1 MSRPGDIQRD
11 PEAPVRTRRALDSIS
26 AILNSLIRSG
36 QIAFD
41 GATDQFIIVP
51 DRRSVVPPVP
61 PIYDDAPDVI
71 IVPGPQGPQGIQGE
85 TGPAGS
91 GGGGGGSGGAE
102 LYFADIPPE
111 TANANDDEFPS
122 GALDGDWTEWDV
134 GAKQTVTVGDYGL
147 KLAHV
152 STSGESF
159 AGVHRAIPAGDWSL
173 ATKLSLSSGA
183 AQFPSGGILIG
194 ADLTTNPSTAA
205 FRMFGFVVQNTG
217 RVHLS
222 VTAFSNYTTFSS
234 TPVDITVE
242 QTEHVYL
249 RVRRATTT
257 LFYDYSTDGLNW
269 MQVYTESEPYT
280 LVRVGLAVN
289 NNTGGSGL
297 AVAAYFRFWRQTSST
312 ALDQPLLG
320 GFSGVAGAPGIQGM
334 PGIQGEE
341 GEPGMFVPGIRGAD
355 GVAGAQGA
363 RGATGPPGL
372 QGDDAPD
379 IVVFPGPQGPQGVQ
393 GAVGPT
399 GATGGGLAAA
409 AIIYPDEPDQPG
421 SVPDRPLVPALQ
433 NAFGWGS
440 CVAYLGTNQALTSF
454 TPNTIAI
461 DTVTQDPDGL
471 FNTGAFSY
479 TPKDSGTYLVGMYC
493 TMSGVVPSSRSI
505 ASVYTGST
513 EVARLMDAE
522 CIQVGGTALVPLT
535 AGTAYLFKVF
545 PVPTGHTALAG
556 ASQTFVF
563 FRRIF

>member
-1 MSRPGDIQRD
+1 MNRPGDIQRD

-26 AILNSLIRSG
+26 NILNSLIRSG

-41 GATDQFIIVP
+41 GAADQFVIVP
-51 DRRSVVPPVP
+51 DRRVVLPPVP
-61 PIYDDAPDVI
+61 PIYDDPVDVV

-85 TGPAGS
+85 QGPAGS

-111 TANANDDEFPS
+111 SANANDDEFPS

-147 KLAHV
+147 KLSHV

-159 AGVHRAIPAGDWSL
+159 AGVHRAVPAGDWSL

-194 ADLTTNPSTAA
+194 ADLSTNPSTAA
-205 FRMFGFVVQNTG
+205 FRTFGFVVQNTG

-234 TPVDITVE
+234 TLVDITVE

-249 RVRRATTT
+249 RVRRASTT

-269 MQVYTESEPYT
+269 MQVYTEGEPYT

-320 GFSGVAGAPGIQGM
+320 GFSGVAGAAGIQGA
-334 PGIQGEE
+334 PGIQGEP
-341 GEPGMFVPGIRGAD
+341 GEPGLFVPGPRGAD
-355 GVAGAQGA
+355 GASGAQGIQ
-363 RGATGPPGL
+363 GVTGPPGL
-372 QGDDAPD
+372 QGEDAPE
-379 IVVFPGPQGPQGVQ
+379 IVVFPGPKGDQGTQ

-409 AIIYPDEPDQPG
+409 AIIYPDEPDQILPW
-421 SVPDRPLVPALQ
+421 DARPLVPALL
-433 NAFGWGS
+433 NPFGWGS
-440 CVAYLGTNQALTSF
+440 CSAYLNSAQSLTTTVF
-454 TPNTIAI
+454 NKILI
-461 DTVTQDPDGL
+461 DTENFDTDGL
-471 FNTGAFSY
+471 FSTASSEF
-479 TPKDSGTYLVGMYC
+479 TPRDSGTYLVGMYC
-493 TMSGVVPSSRSI
+493 TMSITVGTRTIGSVFEGSS
-505 ASVYTGST
+505 
-513 EVARLMDAE
+513 EKARLSDSLAVQ
-522 CIQVGGTALVPLT
+522 CGGTALITMTAGLAYSFQVFPLT
-535 AGTAYLFKVF
+535 GATAN
-545 PVPTGHTALAG
+545 AG
-556 ASQTFVF
+556 ASATFVF
-563 FRRIF
+563 FRRVY

>member
-41 GATDQFIIVP
+41 GATDQFMIVP

-61 PIYDDAPDVI
+61 PIYEDAPDII
-71 IVPGPQGPQGIQGE
+71 IVPGPAGPAGPQGA

-91 GGGGGGSGGAE
+91 GGGGSGGAQ
-102 LYFADIPPE
+102 LYFPDLPPE

-134 GAKQTVTVGDYGL
+134 GAKQTVTVGAYGL
-147 KLAHV
+147 NLTHLA
-152 STSGESF
+152 TSGDSI
-159 AGVHRAIPAGDWSL
+159 AGIHRAVPSGDWSL
-173 ATKLSLSSGA
+173 VTKVSLSTA
-183 AQFPSGGILIG
+183 PSQYPFAGMFVA
-194 ADLTTNPSTAA
+194 ADLSGSPSTAA
-205 FRMFGFVVQNTG
+205 IRCWGLLILNTG
-217 RVHLS
+217 RVHVS

-234 TPVDITVE
+234 TPLDITVE
-242 QTEHVYL
+242 QMDAVYL
-249 RVRRATTT
+249 RVRRASTT

-269 MQVYTESEPYT
+269 LQCLSEAEPYT
-280 LVRVGLAVN
+280 ISRVGLFAN
-289 NNTGGSGL
+289 NNTGGSTSIG
-297 AVAAYFRFWRQTSST
+297 AYFRFWRQTSLT
-312 ALDQPLLG
+312 ALDQPILG
-320 GFSGVAGAPGIQGM
+320 AFSGTSGERGLQGM

-341 GEPGMFVPGIRGAD
+341 GEPGLFVPGPRGSD
-355 GVAGAQGA
+355 GVPGSQGVQ
-363 RGATGPPGL
+363 GVTGPPGL
-372 QGDDAPD
+372 QGEDAPD
-379 IVVFPGPQGPQGVQ
+379 IVVFPGPQGPQGIQ

-421 SVPDRPLVPALQ
+421 AVPDRPLVPALQ

-454 TPNTIAI
+454 TANTIAI

-479 TPKDSGTYLVGMYC
+479 TPKDTGTYLVGMYC